1 MSFWPRQCAPRVSA
15 PKYGK
20 RRSMPRIANFLP
32 MAWVALGVAAAVAAS
47 PAGAQVME
55 IGADGAVT
63 TYSGPT
69 IYSSDGVRSLTP
81 QVRSAGPMRATP
93 AEIAREIQAASL
105 RHSISAPLVEAVAWQ
120 ESRFNQA
127 AVSPKGA
134 MGVMQLMPATARQ
147 LGVDARDVASNIEG
161 GALYLSQM
169 LRRFE
174 GDVPRALA
182 AYNAGPEAVQRYGG
196 IPPYAETQAYV
207 RAILGRLSTVGGL
220 GARAE

>member
-1 MSFWPRQCAPRVSA
+1 
-15 PKYGK
+15 
-20 RRSMPRIANFLP
+20 MPRIANLLP
-32 MAWVALGVAAAVAAS
+32 MAWAALGVAAAVAVG

-81 QVRSAGPMRATP
+81 QVRPAGPMRATP

-105 RHSISAPLVEAVAWQ
+105 RHSISAPLIEAVAWQ
-120 ESRFNQA
+120 ESRFNQS

-169 LRRFE
+169 LQRFE

-207 RAILGRLSTVGGL
+207 RAILGRLGAVGGL
-220 GARAE
+220 GVHAE

>member
-1 MSFWPRQCAPRVSA
+1 ML
-15 PKYGK
+15 
-20 RRSMPRIANFLP
+20 RIANLLP
-32 MAWVALGVAAAVAAS
+32 IAWAALGVAAAMVAG
-47 PAGAQVME
+47 PAAAQVLE
-55 IGADGAVT
+55 IGSDGAVT
-63 TYSGPT
+63 TYSGPA
-69 IYSSDGVRSLTP
+69 IYSSDGVHSLTP
-81 QVRSAGPMRATP
+81 QAPLGRPSRATP
-93 AEIAREIQAASL
+93 AEIARAIQDASL

-120 ESRFNQA
+120 ESRFNQS

-207 RAILGRLSTVGGL
+207 RAILGRLGVVGGL
-220 GARAE
+220 GAQAE